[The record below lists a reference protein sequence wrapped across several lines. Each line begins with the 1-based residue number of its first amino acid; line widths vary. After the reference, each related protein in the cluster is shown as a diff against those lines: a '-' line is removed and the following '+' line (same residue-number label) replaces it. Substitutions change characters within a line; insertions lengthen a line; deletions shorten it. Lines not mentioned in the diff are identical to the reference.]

1 MTKPAPTTS
10 GTAHAATVT
19 PLHRSADE
27 RSLTEL
33 LDLQR
38 AAFLR
43 DGIPDAATR
52 ISRINR
58 LSSLLLDHADEIAEA
73 LDADFG
79 TRPRDLSIATDVAGC
94 MIDLAHQRKHLRSW
108 MKTEKVAK
116 AMGLAGFS
124 QRIRHDP
131 LGVVGIIGPWNFPL
145 QLTVV
150 PAGSAF
156 AAGNRVMMRPS
167 SATARTTA
175 VLAKYAPN
183 YFSLEEFAVLTS
195 AHGSGSDF
203 AKLKVDHMFF
213 TGSPEVGASVA
224 AEAGKNLVPVTLELG
239 GKNPAVVDVDA
250 DIDTAAKR
258 LADARMVN
266 SGQVCL
272 CPDYAFVPEDKLGQF
287 TDRVMAR
294 WRENYASVLHNEQ
307 FTSTINEKNYTRIV
321 GLIDDAV
328 SLGATKQQLIPAG
341 EKLPDAASRK
351 IPPTLLT
358 GVSAGMKI
366 EEDEVFGPV
375 LTVYPYRDLGEAI
388 SHITSHSHPLT
399 MYWYGPDNDRYE
411 SLQDATRSGS
421 VNGNDFALNLL
432 SAELPFGGVGAS
444 GMGSYHG
451 KFGFATFSHAR
462 AVTHSRMPLSFAELM
477 SAPFRKRDTRSTNIQ
492 LAMWR
497 MITKRASKKNR

>member
-1 MTKPAPTTS
+1 MSTPSTQKAPA
-10 GTAHAATVT
+10 AHF
-19 PLHRSADE
+19 RSADE
-27 RSLTEL
+27 RSLDEL
-33 LDLQR
+33 LELQR

-52 ISRINR
+52 IDRINR
-58 LSSLLLDHADEIAEA
+58 LSALLLDNAEEIAEA

-94 MIDLAHQRKHLRSW
+94 MIDLAHQRKHVAQW
-108 MKTEKVAK
+108 MRTEKVAK
-116 AMGLAGFS
+116 AMGAAGFS

-131 LGVVGIIGPWNFPL
+131 LGVVGIMGPWNFPL

-167 SATARTTA
+167 SVTARTTA
-175 VLAKYAPN
+175 VLAKHAPD
-183 YFSLEEFAVLTS
+183 YFSLEEFAVLTG

-213 TGSPEVGASVA
+213 TGSPGVGASVA
-224 AEAGKNLVPVTLELG
+224 TEAGRNLVPVTLELG
-239 GKNPAVVDVDA
+239 GKNPVVIDIDA
-250 DIDTAAKR
+250 DIDDAAKR

-272 CPDYAFVPEDKLGQF
+272 CPDYAFVPEAHLQRF
-287 TDRVMAR
+287 TDLIVAR
-294 WRENYASVLHNEQ
+294 WRQNYPSILHNEQ
-307 FTSTINEKNYTRIV
+307 FTSTVNEKNYTRIV
-321 GLIDDAV
+321 DLIDDAV
-328 SLGATKQQLIPAG
+328 SLGATKRQVVPPG
-341 EKLPDAASRK
+341 EKLPDADARK
-351 IPPTLLT
+351 IPPTVLT
-358 GVSAGMKI
+358 GVKAGMKI

-375 LTVYPYRDLGEAI
+375 LTLYPYRDLSEAVD
-388 SHITSHSHPLT
+388 HINGHGHPLT
-399 MYWYGPDNDRYE
+399 IYWFGPDNERYE
-411 SLQDATRSGS
+411 ALQRSTRSGS

-432 SAELPFGGVGAS
+432 SAELPFGGVGGS

-462 AVTHSRMPLSFAELM
+462 AVTHSRMPISFGQLM
-477 SAPFRKRDTRSTNIQ
+477 SAPFTSMDSRSTNLQ
-492 LAMWR
+492 LSMWKW
-497 MITKRASKKNR
+497 ITRRATRKNR